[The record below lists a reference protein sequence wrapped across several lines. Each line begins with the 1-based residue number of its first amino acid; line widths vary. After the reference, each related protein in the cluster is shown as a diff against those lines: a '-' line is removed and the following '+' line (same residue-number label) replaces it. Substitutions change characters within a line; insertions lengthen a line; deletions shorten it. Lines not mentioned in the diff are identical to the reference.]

1 MLDGAIMKK
10 TSVSRGFCGA
20 VVTGLLALSATPAV
34 AQDASSGTAAPVT
47 FAKDVA
53 PILYEHCTTCHRPG
67 EIAPMALITYE
78 DARPWAR
85 AIKDNVVKGTMP
97 PWHADPAHGTWSND
111 RRLSAAE
118 KELIV
123 RWVDAGAPSGDLK
136 AMPPKP
142 AFTEGWVIGAPDA
155 VVRMTAPYDIPA
167 TGEIPYQY
175 FEVPTNFAE
184 DKWVQ
189 AFEIRPGD
197 RSVVHH
203 VLVYAR
209 PPQPAARRAPVF
221 RPQNPPGPLSPTMAR
236 EIEEAKKNPQAARP
250 QDPSATR
257 GPLIAQIAP
266 GATFARYPA
275 GTAMLVPA
283 GAIVTFQ
290 VHYTTSGKAT
300 TDQSS
305 IGFLFAKE
313 PPAIEIK
320 VGAMVNPRFMI
331 PAGAAHHPVESG
343 MEFLE
348 DVTLYSLGPHT
359 HLRGKRWEY
368 QMTYPDGRTETL
380 LVVPQYDFNWQTGYV
395 FSSPLRVPKG
405 AILKAVAHYDNSKEN
420 KSNPDATKDV
430 YWGDQTW
437 EEMQYTGL
445 IYSID
450 KDKATTAAAAKQ

>member
-1 MLDGAIMKK
+1 MKK
-10 TSVSRGFCGA
+10 STVSLGIG
-20 VVTGLLALSATPAV
+20 VVFVGGLLAFSATPLV
-34 AQDASSGTAAPVT
+34 AQNPTRGASAPAT

-53 PILYEHCTTCHRPG
+53 PILYKHCTACHRAG
-67 EIAPMALITYE
+67 EIGPMSLLTYE
-78 DARPWAR
+78 EARPWAR

-97 PWHADPAHGTWSND
+97 PWHADPAYGTWLND
-111 RRLSAAE
+111 RRLSAEE
-118 KELIV
+118 KDAIV
-123 RWVDAGAPSGDLK
+123 RWVDAGAPAGDLA

-142 AFTEGWVIGAPDA
+142 TYTEGWAIGAPDA
-155 VVRMTAPYDIPA
+155 VVKMTTPYEVPA

-175 FEVPTNFAE
+175 FEVPTNFTE

-203 VLVYAR
+203 VLIYAR
-209 PPQPAARRAPVF
+209 PPQPAARRTPVF

-283 GAIVTFQ
+283 GSILTFQ
-290 VHYTTSGKAT
+290 MHYTTNGTAAK
-300 TDQSS
+300 DQSS
-305 IGFLFAKE
+305 IGFQFAQQ
-313 PPAIEIK
+313 PPTTEVRA
-320 VGAMVNPRFMI
+320 GAMVNPRFMI
-331 PAGAAHHPVESG
+331 PAGAANHPVESG

-348 DVTLYSLGPHT
+348 NVTVYSLGPHT

-368 QMTYPDGRTETL
+368 QMTYPDGRTDIL
-380 LVVPQYDFNWQTGYV
+380 LKVPNYDFNWQTGYL

-405 AILKAVAHYDNSKEN
+405 AVLKAVAIYDNSKEN
-420 KSNPDATKDV
+420 KSNPDPTKDV

-445 IYSID
+445 LYSID
-450 KDKATTAAAAKQ
+450 NEKVTTAPSGKQ